1 MARPKEFD
9 RDAVLEKAMLVFWAH
24 GYESTSLD
32 ELQKAMGIG
41 RQSLYDT
48 FGDKHALYLQAL
60 ERYKDSSSGAL
71 QTCLD
76 QAVSPLGAVRQ
87 LFTSLAEEPPAARRR
102 GCMMVNATAEMLP
115 RDAKTA
121 ELVSANQRFIET
133 AFRRALQRSRQLGE
147 LPEDADVAGLARYLV
162 ATFQGL
168 RVAAKA
174 EMGPEALRDV
184 ARHAL
189 RPLGPPS
196 E

>member
-1 MARPKEFD
+1 MARPKEFNQ
-9 RDAVLEKAMLVFWAH
+9 DAVLEKAMQVFWAR

-32 ELQKAMGIG
+32 ELLKAMGIG

-48 FGDKHALYLQAL
+48 FGDKHALYLRAL
-60 ERYKDSSSGAL
+60 ERYKDTQGGAL
-71 QTCLD
+71 QTCLE
-76 QAVSPLGAVRQ
+76 QAASPLEALRQ
-87 LFTSLAEEPPAARRR
+87 LFLSLAEEPPAARRR
-102 GCMMVNATAEMLP
+102 GCMMVNATVEMLP
-115 RDAKTA
+115 RDEKTA
-121 ELVSANQRFIET
+121 ELVAANQRFMET

-147 LPEDADVAGLARYLV
+147 LPEDADIPGLARYLV

-189 RPLGPPS
+189 RGLAPATS
-196 E
+196 